1 MSFTKFNCNKSV
13 FQFRNLWI
21 PLLWIFASLPAY
33 SENGYELWLRYSYI
47 ENDEIRSQYSDFST
61 NIMVAGNGISIPAI
75 TAELRLGLTKML
87 NQQPQI
93 SSGYEESTTLVI
105 AVISDLPDIF
115 SEVALPD
122 INDEGFIIF
131 TRKINGT
138 DRLVITAKTSVGLL
152 YGTFNVLQRMQLHED
167 LSGIQFS
174 DSPKIKLRMLNHWDN
189 LDRTV
194 ERGYAGASIWNWQ
207 KLPGYI
213 DQRYIDYARANAS
226 IGINGT
232 ALTNVNANALIL
244 TDHYL
249 EKVKALAD
257 VFRPY
262 GIKVY
267 LTARFSAPVELG
279 DLETAD
285 PLNPDVA
292 KWWKNKADE
301 IYTEIPDFG
310 GFLVKANSE
319 GQPGP
324 QNYGRNHVD
333 GANMLAAAVEPHGG
347 VVIWRAFVYSPDE
360 GADRASQASKEFVPY
375 DGKFAD
381 NVLIQVKN
389 GPIDFQPRE
398 PFHPMFGAM
407 PETPLMM
414 EFQITQEYLGFSTHL
429 VYLPKLFEE
438 VLQSKTYRPKN
449 TSTVAGIIDG
459 TEENHKLTGMAG
471 VANIGSDINW
481 TGHIFG
487 QANWYGFGKLA
498 WDPNY
503 SVEEI
508 AKEWMGMTFTTEP
521 DFIDKFLPE
530 LLNSREM
537 PVSYMTPLGL
547 HHIMD
552 AGHHY
557 GPGPWI
563 SNMSRPD
570 WTSVYY
576 HKADKEGIGFDRTA
590 STGSGA
596 INDYAPPLAEI
607 LSDPEKIPEEYLLW
621 FHHVPWTHKLS
632 NGRTLW
638 DNLGIKYQQ
647 GVNEVE
653 QMLETWRSLES
664 YVDNERYNE
673 VLMHLEIQFEEAK
686 WWKNACMS
694 YFQEFSG
701 LPFPSEMT
709 PPDHDLSYYKSL
721 KFPYAPGIR
730 PSWD

>member
-1 MSFTKFNCNKSV
+1 MLS
-13 FQFRNLWI
+13 
-21 PLLWIFASLPAY
+21 SLHAY
-33 SENGYELWLRYSYI
+33 SENGYDLWLRYSLI
-47 ENDEIRSQYSDFST
+47 ENEAIRTQYTQFSSK
-61 NIMVAGNGISIPAI
+61 IRVAGNSPTINALKS
-75 TAELRLGLTKML
+75 ELMTGLNKML
-87 NQQPQI
+87 DITPQI
-93 SSGYEESTTLVI
+93 SSVSTESYALII
-105 AVISDLPDIF
+105 ATISNLPDNADITGMP
-115 SEVALPD
+115 E
-122 INDEGFIIF
+122 INDEGYIIM
-131 TRKINGT
+131 TQNVNGNERLIVTART
-138 DRLVITAKTSVGLL
+138 DIGLL
-152 YGTFNVLQRMQLHED
+152 YGTFNLLQLMQQQRD
-167 LSGIQFS
+167 LQNIEVAS
-174 DSPKIKLRMLNHWDN
+174 SPRINLRLLNHWDN

-207 KLPGYI
+207 KLPEYI

-232 ALTNVNANALIL
+232 VVTNVNANALIL
-244 TDHYL
+244 TPQYVD
-249 EKVKALAD
+249 KVKALAD

-279 DLETAD
+279 DLDTAD
-285 PLNPDVA
+285 PLDPAVQE
-292 KWWKNKADE
+292 WWNVKANE
-301 IYTEIPDFG
+301 IYNQIPDFG

-333 GANMLAAAVEPHGG
+333 GANMLAAAVKPHGG
-347 VVIWRAFVYSPDE
+347 IVMWRAFVYSPDE

-375 DGKFAD
+375 DGQFAE
-381 NVLIQVKN
+381 NVLVQVKN

-407 PETPLMM
+407 PKTPLMM

-429 VYLPKLFEE
+429 VFLPKLFQE
-438 VLQSKTYRPKN
+438 VLHSRTYQPNRN
-449 TSTVAGIIDG
+449 TRVADIIAG
-459 TEENHKLTGMAG
+459 TEGNQALTGMAG

-487 QANWYGFGKLA
+487 QANWFGFGKLA
-498 WDPNY
+498 WDPDY
-503 SVEEI
+503 SLEQIAEEWL
-508 AKEWMGMTFTTEP
+508 KMTFTP
-521 DFIDKFLPE
+521 DPEFVNSFLPE
-530 LLNSREM
+530 LLESREM

-547 HHIMD
+547 HHMMD

-576 HKADKEGIGFDRTA
+576 HKADKSGIGFDRTTT
-590 STGSGA
+590 TGSGA
-596 INDYAPPLAEI
+596 VNDYAPELAK
-607 LSDPEKIPEEYLLW
+607 LFNDPATTPEELLLW
-621 FHHVPWTHKLS
+621 FHHLPWTYKLK

-638 DNLGIKYQQ
+638 DNLGMKYQE
-647 GVNEVE
+647 GVDEVG
-653 QMLETWRSLES
+653 QMLETWKSLRP
-664 YVDNERYNE
+664 YVDEERYE
-673 VLMHLEIQFEEAK
+673 EILMHLNIQFKEAK
-686 WWKNACMS
+686 WWKNACML
-694 YFQEFSG
+694 YFQEFSEM
-701 LPFPSEMT
+701 PFPPEMT
-709 PPDHDLSYYKSL
+709 VPDKDLSYYKSL